1 MSHTISAA
9 GLHLIAGFEGFL
21 PNWYRD
27 VGGVET
33 IGYGH
38 TGALPGNLKAPLT
51 IEQGLYLLRLDAATA
66 QSAVNGAVKV
76 SLGVIPARAQAR
88 FDALCSL
95 AYNIGGGAFASSS
108 LVRAINEKGAPRDW
122 HDVAPLWLE
131 WDHVGG
137 AVVQG
142 LLNRRRA
149 EVAIFIPGVYPAV

>member
-38 TGALPGNLKAPLT
+38 TGALPKGMEPPLSAAS
-51 IEQGLYLLRLDAATA
+51 GLALLRDDAATA
-66 QSAVNGAVKV
+66 QAAVNGAVHV
-76 SLGVIPARAQAR
+76 SLGVIPARAQTR

-95 AYNIGGGAFASSS
+95 AYNIGGGAFAASS

-122 HDVAPLWLE
+122 HEVAPLWLE
-131 WDHVGG
+131 WDHVGS
-137 AVVQG
+137 AVVPG
-142 LLNRRRA
+142 LLARRQA
-149 EVAIFIPGVYPAV
+149 ELRVFVPGQYPT

>member
-38 TGALPGNLKAPLT
+38 TGPIPANIHPPITAA
-51 IEQGLYLLRLDAATA
+51 EGLLLLRSDAATA
-66 QSAVNGAVKV
+66 QAAVNAGVKV
-76 SLGVIPARAQAR
+76 SLGVEPRHAQAR

-95 AYNIGGGAFASSS
+95 TYNIGGGAFTGSS
-108 LVRAINEKGAPRDW
+108 LLRAINEKGAPRDW
-122 HDVAPLWLE
+122 HECAPLILE

-142 LLNRRRA
+142 LLNRRRVEA
-149 EVAIFIPGVYPAV
+149 ALFVSGAYPT